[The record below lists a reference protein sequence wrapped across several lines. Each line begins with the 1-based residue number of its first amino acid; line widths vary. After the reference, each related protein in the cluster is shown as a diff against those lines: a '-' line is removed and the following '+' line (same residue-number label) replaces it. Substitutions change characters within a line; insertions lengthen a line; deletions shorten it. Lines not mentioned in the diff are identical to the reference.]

1 MNTNAPLT
9 LEEQIKLMK
18 KYVVFKNKVKL
29 EKLLSYTGYFRA
41 SRYAKFLLKKTNN
54 IGSKPTHNMLIDVY
68 YFDVQLRKL
77 LFEYCKYVEIQLKT
91 NISECVSLTT
101 GDQCFYLDTNNYTP
115 SCSEKD
121 ANKRK
126 RNVKFYNTKFFP
138 NLKKQEREL
147 RINVHKYPELVQYRN
162 GGEFNTQKIPC
173 WIYFS
178 YVEFGN
184 ICMIYKYLNL
194 EYKKKI
200 LKNAYSK
207 TKYSKQEV
215 DQFITW
221 IEAIKNLR
229 NTCCHHNILVGK
241 TSSIVLES
249 TTDSVLTTSTDLF
262 SRLYAL
268 KKLLPNNKSDD
279 LKKRLSQLLKKINN
293 EQLEILP
300 LDWETRFDSICKF

>member
-1 MNTNAPLT
+1 MSSNAPLT
-9 LEEQIKLMK
+9 LEDQIKLMK
-18 KYVVFKNKVKL
+18 NYVVFKNKVKL
-29 EKLLSYTGYFRA
+29 KKLLSYIGYFRA
-41 SRYAKFLLKKTNN
+41 SRYAKFLLTKTNN
-54 IGSKPTHNMLIDVY
+54 IGSKPTHNMLIDIY

-101 GDQCFYLDTNNYTP
+101 GDQCFYLDDENYTP

-121 ANKRK
+121 ANKRRK
-126 RNVKFYNTKFFP
+126 NIKFYNTKFFP
-138 NLKKQEREL
+138 NLKKQEKEL
-147 RINVHKYPELVQYRN
+147 RQNVHKYPELVQYRK

-184 ICMIYKYLNL
+184 ICMIYKYLSL
-194 EYKKKI
+194 KYKKKI
-200 LKNAYSK
+200 LKYAHSK

-215 DQFITW
+215 EQFITW

-241 TSSIVLES
+241 TSSIVLENS
-249 TTDSVLTTSTDLF
+249 KDSVLISNSDLF

-268 KKLLPNNKSDD
+268 KKLLPKDKVND
-279 LKKRLSQLLKKINN
+279 LKKNVKQLLKKINN

-300 LDWETRFDSICKF
+300 LDWEARFDIICEF

>member
-1 MNTNAPLT
+1 MNTNTPLT

-29 EKLLSYTGYFRA
+29 EKLLLYTGYFRA
-41 SRYAKFLLKKTNN
+41 SRYAKFLLTKTNN

-121 ANKRK
+121 ASKRK
-126 RNVKFYNTKFFP
+126 RNIKFYNTKFFP

-147 RINVHKYPELVQYRN
+147 RINIHKYPELVQYRK

-173 WIYFS
+173 
-178 YVEFGN
+178 
-184 ICMIYKYLNL
+184 
-194 EYKKKI
+194 
-200 LKNAYSK
+200 
-207 TKYSKQEV
+207 
-215 DQFITW
+215 
-221 IEAIKNLR
+221 
-229 NTCCHHNILVGK
+229 
-241 TSSIVLES
+241 
-249 TTDSVLTTSTDLF
+249 
-262 SRLYAL
+262 
-268 KKLLPNNKSDD
+268 
-279 LKKRLSQLLKKINN
+279 
-293 EQLEILP
+293 
-300 LDWETRFDSICKF
+300 